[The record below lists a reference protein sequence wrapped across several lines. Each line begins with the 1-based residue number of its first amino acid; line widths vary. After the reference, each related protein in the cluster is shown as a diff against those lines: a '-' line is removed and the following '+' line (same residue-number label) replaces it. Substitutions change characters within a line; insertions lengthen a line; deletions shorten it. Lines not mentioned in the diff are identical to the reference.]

1 SKKGRK
7 IDDLNADEDITL
19 VNAQD
24 DAEMF
29 DVTDLHSEEVF
40 VDKDDADKEVNAAC
54 ELNATS
60 IATTVNV
67 DCELNA
73 TSIATN
79 VSAAATIITEEVT
92 LAKALTELKALKP
105 KVKGVFIQEPSE
117 SITTKTKTIS
127 SKKSQDNEVFVD
139 KDDDDKEVNDEVQKV
154 VEEVVEDI
162 NTTKLIVDAA
172 QVNATGELNAASIAT
187 TISVAATITTKEVTL
202 VKALDELK
210 ALKPKATGVF
220 IQEPSESIT
229 TTTISSKK
237 SQDKGKAIM
246 VEEPVK
252 PKKKDRIRLDKEAA
266 LKLQDELQ
274 EEFEEEQRLA
284 REKDQKE
291 LEAFIALIEI
301 WDDVQA
307 QIDADY
313 QLAERLQA
321 EEQQELTD
329 EEKDTLFMQLL
340 EKKESSL
347 QQKEQKKREINH
359 QNKLNKE
366 KYTYL
371 KNMEGKK
378 LIRSFAT

>member
-1 SKKGRK
+1 
-7 IDDLNADEDITL
+7 TL

-60 IATTVNV
+60 IATTV
-67 DCELNA
+67 
-73 TSIATN
+73 
-79 VSAAATIITEEVT
+79 SAAATIITEEVT

-117 SITTKTKTIS
+117 SITTKTTTIS
-127 SKKSQDNEVFVD
+127 SKKSQDNG
-139 KDDDDKEVNDEVQKV
+139 KAIM
-154 VEEVVEDI
+154 VEEPVKPKKKDQIRLDEEA
-162 NTTKLIVDAA
+162 TLMLIYT
-172 QVNATGELNAASIAT
+172 VNATGELNAASIAT
-187 TISVAATITTKEVTL
+187 TISVAVTITTKEVTL
-202 VKALDELK
+202 AKALDELK

-229 TTTISSKK
+229 TTSISSKK

-252 PKKKDRIRLDKEAA
+252 PKKKDRIRLDEEAA

-274 EEFEEEQRLA
+274 EEFKEEQRLA

-301 WDDVQA
+301 WNDVQA

-329 EEKDTLFMQLL
+329 EEKDTLFM
-340 EKKESSL
+340 
-347 QQKEQKKREINH
+347 
-359 QNKLNKE
+359 
-366 KYTYL
+366 
-371 KNMEGKK
+371 
-378 LIRSFAT
+378 